1 MDIVQMSV
9 QAGVLIA
16 AIVIVRA
23 VTLYRL
29 PKASFLALWGI
40 VVARLLIPFSLT
52 SKWSVYNLFGR
63 LLKHEDAALPSDG
76 FVVVWSGQVP
86 VSPGTAGGPA
96 AAAPVISPL
105 TALWIGGMAVLAA
118 VFAVLL
124 VKNYR
129 VLRTAVPVEDHAVIA
144 KWREE
149 YRLLRPLAIV
159 RSDKVDS
166 PASIGVLRPKIIF
179 PQKMDMDD
187 EQLIRYILVHEY
199 FHIRRFDMLWKLL
212 ALCAVCVHWFNPLVW
227 VMLVLLNRDLE
238 LSCDEMV
245 LRHFGGAERASYA
258 HSLIDMAER
267 SRSFSFMHSYFSKNA
282 AEERIIAIMKYKKTS
297 LLAIAVALALTLSLA
312 TGFATGAVSA
322 DNSKDSALPD
332 GQTQTSERNNEENGP
347 QDTDS
352 TLGSLVS
359 VNRGDESK
367 FTPEEWAEIL
377 KKVEAGEILFFE
389 TAEEERAFFENEDNA
404 ALKEELLS
412 KSNGIWM
419 TLGDCQTMVDILA
432 GGEKTNLTVRLDQ
445 LTGVE
450 LAGNLENAKSLEV
463 TLIAVGPEDESKFST
478 EEWAKI
484 LELVEQGKV
493 RWIEEKA
500 DVMVTSMNSPFCL
513 VDVTDCGTENN
524 NVPYYIANEASV
536 KTIEANDSTYKYLS
550 GEGTSY
556 TDIAPGTEMPVGI
569 VTLGKGQSIIVS
581 LICEDPS
588 DVSVIEVGL
597 KKSGADPS
605 EKLVIREAGGDSDSL
620 TADRAV
626 EESGEYVLYV
636 KNTGAYSAGFSISYL
651 VH

>member
-63 LLKHEDAALPSDG
+63 FLEREDAALPSDS
-76 FVVVWSGQVP
+76 FVVVWSGQAP
-86 VSPGTAGGPA
+86 VSPGTAGLPA
-96 AAAPVISPL
+96 AAAPGLSPL

-118 VFAVLL
+118 VFTVLL

-129 VLRTAVPVEDHAVIA
+129 ALQTAVPVEDHAVIT

-149 YRLLRPLAIV
+149 YQLLRPLAIV

-166 PASIGVLRPKIIF
+166 PASIGILRPKIIF
-179 PQKMDMDD
+179 PQKMDMDNG
-187 EQLIRYILVHEY
+187 QLIRYILVHEY

-332 GQTQTSERNNEENGP
+332 GQTQTTERNNEENGP

-377 KKVEAGEILFFE
+377 KKAEAGEILFFE

-412 KSNGIWM
+412 KDSGSIWM
-419 TLGDCQTMVDILA
+419 TITDAKFDDC
-432 GGEKTNLTVRLDQ
+432 
-445 LTGVE
+445 
-450 LAGNLENAKSLEV
+450 
-463 TLIAVGPEDESKFST
+463 P
-478 EEWAKI
+478 
-484 LELVEQGKV
+484 
-493 RWIEEKA
+493 
-500 DVMVTSMNSPFCL
+500 
-513 VDVTDCGTENN
+513 
-524 NVPYYIANEASV
+524 
-536 KTIEANDSTYKYLS
+536 
-550 GEGTSY
+550 
-556 TDIAPGTEMPVGI
+556 
-569 VTLGKGQSIIVS
+569 VS
-581 LICEDPS
+581 LANGEMGAHVTIGTT
-588 DVSVIEVGL
+588 GL
-597 KKSGADPS
+597 GAN
-605 EKLVIREAGGDSDSL
+605 R
-620 TADRAV
+620 
-626 EESGEYVLYV
+626 
-636 KNTGAYSAGFSISYL
+636 
-651 VH
+651 